1 MKPRR
6 DRWFV
11 ALVPA
16 MADFFPWPREAAGLG
31 VVCSSPVVCY
41 PVEEEK
47 KRTLGVRNSMRR
59 ESVVE
64 QMKLHRDLQ
73 TRAVVKA

>member
-1 MKPRR
+1 MR
-6 DRWFV
+6 DRLS
-11 ALVPA
+11 AARVPA
-16 MADFFPWPREAAGLG
+16 MADFFPWRREAVGLG
-31 VVCSSPVVCY
+31 AVSFPVVCY

-47 KRTLGVRNSMRR
+47 KRTLGVRSSMRR

-64 QMKLHRDLQ
+64 PMKPHRDLQ